1 MVTLVVGIAV
11 GLLAGRY
18 RDGPID
24 FGGRMFGIIIYATP
38 VFFLG
43 FLAQIWIAPG
53 ARVTDLRAGEPD
65 RRLRALEGRPTSI

>member
-1 MVTLVVGIAV
+1 MITLAVGIPI

-24 FGGRMFGIIIYATP
+24 FGGRMFGIIIYAAP

-43 FLAQIWIAPG
+43 FLAQLWSLR
-53 ARVTDLRAGEPD
+53 ARVTDVGPREPD
-65 RRLRALEGRPTSI
+65 RRVRARQDRPTST